1 MILIKKN
8 WRERGGEGRG
18 ERGGEEG
25 KRGWRED
32 GGDDKGNKEGMQAE
46 GEDMFAHLVQV
57 VVQQASD
64 ETVQCSLSSVAER
77 RGRVRRLLSVHHFM
91 WTKQSATISTGLEK
105 EPDPRAIK

>member
-1 MILIKKN
+1 M
-8 WRERGGEGRG
+8 EERG
-18 ERGGEEG
+18 ERREERGERREERRRRAEEGKREEGEEG

-91 WTKQSATISTGLEK
+91 
-105 EPDPRAIK
+105 